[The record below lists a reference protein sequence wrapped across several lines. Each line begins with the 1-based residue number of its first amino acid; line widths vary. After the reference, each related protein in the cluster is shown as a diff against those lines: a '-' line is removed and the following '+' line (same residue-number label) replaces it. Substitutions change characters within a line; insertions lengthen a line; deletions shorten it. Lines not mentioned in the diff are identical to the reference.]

1 MSIDRF
7 ISSLLNKYFLL
18 IYFLSISIFGNLI
31 IIFLICSSNKKEL
44 ILAVVL
50 LFNANLIEW
59 NMDNNEIKKQ
69 IHDYVFNNTFINKEK
84 IKDETL
90 IFKEGFLDSMGLVS
104 LITFLED
111 TFKIQ
116 TSDQDLIEQNFESI
130 NAIHNFVIRKQS
142 A

>member
-1 MSIDRF
+1 M
-7 ISSLLNKYFLL
+7 NKD
-18 IYFLSISIFGNLI
+18 
-31 IIFLICSSNKKEL
+31 E
-44 ILAVVL
+44 
-50 LFNANLIEW
+50 
-59 NMDNNEIKKQ
+59 MKKQ

-84 IKDETL
+84 IKVDTL

-130 NAIHNFVIRKQS
+130 NAIHQFVIKKLN

>member
-1 MSIDRF
+1 M
-7 ISSLLNKYFLL
+7 
-18 IYFLSISIFGNLI
+18 
-31 IIFLICSSNKKEL
+31 
-44 ILAVVL
+44 
-50 LFNANLIEW
+50 
-59 NMDNNEIKKQ
+59 NNDEIKKQ
-69 IHDYVFNNTFINKEK
+69 IYDYVFNSTFLNKEK
-84 IKDETL
+84 IQEETL

-130 NAIHNFVIRKQS
+130 NAIHQFVIKKQN